1 MNINATLIGQSVA
14 FFIFVLFC
22 MKFVWPPVI
31 AALQERQKKIA
42 DGLDAANRAARDLE
56 LAHEKAGQQLR
67 EAKAQAAE
75 IVEQAKKRANQIVDE
90 ARDQARTEGE
100 RLKAQAQAEIE
111 QELNSVK
118 DACVPS
124 GCPGRHR
131 RREDPGCFDRRKRA
145 RAAGFQTG
153 SRDLSE
159 GAMAELTTLARP
171 YAKAAFEYAQAHQQL
186 ADWSAA
192 LGVLAAVSQDDTVRQ
207 LLKEPQLTSSAK
219 AQSLIDVC
227 GDKLNAP
234 AQNFVR
240 TVAENKRLELLPTIA
255 EMYEQLKAEQEKSVE
270 VEVTSAFTL
279 SKEQQ
284 DKLAKALSARLSR
297 EVRLH
302 ASEDASL
309 IGGVIIRAGDLVI
322 DGSVRGKLAKLAEAL
337 KS

>member
-1 MNINATLIGQSVA
+1 
-14 FFIFVLFC
+14 
-22 MKFVWPPVI
+22 
-31 AALQERQKKIA
+31 
-42 DGLDAANRAARDLE
+42 
-56 LAHEKAGQQLR
+56 
-67 EAKAQAAE
+67 
-75 IVEQAKKRANQIVDE
+75 
-90 ARDQARTEGE
+90 
-100 RLKAQAQAEIE
+100 
-111 QELNSVK
+111 
-118 DACVPS
+118 
-124 GCPGRHR
+124 
-131 RREDPGCFDRRKRA
+131 
-145 RAAGFQTG
+145 
-153 SRDLSE
+153 
-159 GAMAELTTLARP
+159 MAELTTLARP

-322 DGSVRGKLAKLAEAL
+322 DGSVRGKLAELAAACSNSILPKLV
-337 KS
+337 KSSRGASRNSTSPPKHETKAPSSACPTVSCASTVWPTSCTAR

>member
-1 MNINATLIGQSVA
+1 
-14 FFIFVLFC
+14 
-22 MKFVWPPVI
+22 
-31 AALQERQKKIA
+31 
-42 DGLDAANRAARDLE
+42 
-56 LAHEKAGQQLR
+56 
-67 EAKAQAAE
+67 
-75 IVEQAKKRANQIVDE
+75 
-90 ARDQARTEGE
+90 
-100 RLKAQAQAEIE
+100 
-111 QELNSVK
+111 
-118 DACVPS
+118 
-124 GCPGRHR
+124 
-131 RREDPGCFDRRKRA
+131 
-145 RAAGFQTG
+145 
-153 SRDLSE
+153 
-159 GAMAELTTLARP
+159 MAELTTLARP

-207 LLKEPQLTSSAK
+207 LLKEPQLTSAK